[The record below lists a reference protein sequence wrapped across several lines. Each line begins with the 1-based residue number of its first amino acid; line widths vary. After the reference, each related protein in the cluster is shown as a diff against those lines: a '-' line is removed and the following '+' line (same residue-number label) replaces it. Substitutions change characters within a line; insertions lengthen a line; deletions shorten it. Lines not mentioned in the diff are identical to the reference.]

1 MSAPLPSTGRMP
13 GSRLRVF
20 STFFLKRRKAILLSL
35 TWGIVISLVII
46 KSHFLFY
53 LTNQKFS
60 VYRISWLSYN
70 GPEFTD
76 LDLALLFFS
85 SLIIGVLATDAKR
98 MIYGYFAAI
107 LTSTSIAVLYVFL
120 YNWLI
125 LRLGETLN
133 VISFGWETGIYI
145 AFLNVIRF
153 MFPMGMVC
161 CLIGSIVGYIAAIWI
176 RF

>member
-1 MSAPLPSTGRMP
+1 MSAPLPSTGRTP
-13 GSRLRVF
+13 GFGIKVF

-35 TWGIVISLVII
+35 AWGIVISLVII

-53 LTNQKFS
+53 LANQKFS
-60 VYRISWLSYN
+60 VYRISWLSYQ

-85 SLIIGVLATDAKR
+85 SLVIGVLATDAKR

-107 LTSTSIAVLYVFL
+107 LTSTSIAILYVFL
-120 YNWLI
+120 YNWFT
-125 LRLGETLN
+125 LRLGETLIE
-133 VISFGWETGIYI
+133 VSFGWETGIYI
-145 AFLNVIRF
+145 AFLNVLRF

-161 CLIGSIVGYIAAIWI
+161 CLIGSIVGNVAAIWI
-176 RF
+176 RL